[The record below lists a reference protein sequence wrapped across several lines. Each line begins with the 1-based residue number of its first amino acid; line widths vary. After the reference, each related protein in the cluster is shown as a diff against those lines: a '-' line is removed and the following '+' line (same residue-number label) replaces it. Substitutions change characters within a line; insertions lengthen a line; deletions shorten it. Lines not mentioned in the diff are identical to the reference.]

1 MFYIPPDQLRFWRG
15 DCIARRFQQS
25 KHHITLEESS
35 KSTILLFILFAG
47 EKPSQFSTPN
57 CPLKVFI
64 FLKTFSCFQGVQ
76 SLSRRGFFT
85 RTYGPFHCFPT
96 GVSQLGVVLPSRAGV
111 FWCVDYDGI
120 EKWHAGLCGKGMR
133 SDTDMVQGHCC
144 AGAVLSCRAKKLFY
158 LWGTNRGTK
167 KEPKRGAKWMDGC
180 FVCTSTWQDTIEL
193 VSLCVP
199 PLVLDI
205 SWMHLTYTV
214 RQY

>member
-1 MFYIPPDQLRFWRG
+1 MVVNAGERLTGSPVLAPGCLKIIFTGKHKQIRSKRGRLEDFYNVVFTFPLVGIMFYIPPDQLRFWRG
-15 DCIARRFQQS
+15 NCIARRFQQS

-111 FWCVDYDGI
+111 F
-120 EKWHAGLCGKGMR
+120 
-133 SDTDMVQGHCC
+133 
-144 AGAVLSCRAKKLFY
+144 
-158 LWGTNRGTK
+158 
-167 KEPKRGAKWMDGC
+167 
-180 FVCTSTWQDTIEL
+180 
-193 VSLCVP
+193 
-199 PLVLDI
+199 
-205 SWMHLTYTV
+205 
-214 RQY
+214 